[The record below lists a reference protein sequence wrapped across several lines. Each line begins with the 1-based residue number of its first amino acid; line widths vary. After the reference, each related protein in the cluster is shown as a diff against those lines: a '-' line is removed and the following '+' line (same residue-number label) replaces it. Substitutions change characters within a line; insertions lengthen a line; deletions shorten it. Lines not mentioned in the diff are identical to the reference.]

1 MVEWIFAIVVQGLV
15 KKEKKMSAMLTVRQS
30 FTSCVPV
37 GLNVDYISQLVVN
50 LASFQVK
57 AEAKA
62 RVLQTR
68 RVWLMLLLIGA
79 R

>member
-1 MVEWIFAIVVQGLV
+1 
-15 KKEKKMSAMLTVRQS
+15 MSAMLTVRQS

-37 GLNVDYISQLVVN
+37 RLDVDYISQLVVN

-68 RVWLMLLLIGA
+68 RVWLMLIGA